1 MGMETLQSAA
11 RAAGYAMAA
20 SEDGDN
26 EPAPRAHEPKDWR
39 PAEALL
45 LPQAR
50 PSGAEPPQPG
60 KLADTM
66 RVVLGFF
73 GRRAPAS
80 PA

>member
-1 MGMETLQSAA
+1 MGIETLQSAA

-20 SEDGDN
+20 TEDGDN
-26 EPAPRAHEPKDWR
+26 EATPRAHEPKDWR

-45 LPQAR
+45 LPR
-50 PSGAEPPQPG
+50 AEPPQPG
-60 KLADTM
+60 KFADTM
-66 RVVLGFF
+66 RAVLGFL

>member
-26 EPAPRAHEPKDWR
+26 GAAPLAPEPKDWR

-45 LPQAR
+45 LPL
-50 PSGAEPPQPG
+50 PEPPQPG

>member
-1 MGMETLQSAA
+1 METLQNAA

-26 EPAPRAHEPKDWR
+26 EPVLRAPEPRDWR

-45 LPQAR
+45 LPR
-50 PSGAEPPQPG
+50 AEPPHQPG

-66 RVVLGFF
+66 RVVMGFF

>member
-1 MGMETLQSAA
+1 METLHSAA

-26 EPAPRAHEPKDWR
+26 EPELRAPELREWR

-45 LPQAR
+45 LPLADPPHQ
-50 PSGAEPPQPG
+50 SGR
-60 KLADTM
+60 LADTL
-66 RVVLGFF
+66 RVVLSFF

>member
-1 MGMETLQSAA
+1 MGIETLQSAA

-20 SEDGDN
+20 SEDGEN
-26 EPAPRAHEPKDWR
+26 EPALRAPEPKDWR

-45 LPQAR
+45 LP
-50 PSGAEPPQPG
+50 GAEPPQPG

-66 RVVLGFF
+66 RAVLGFF